1 MPRHVG
7 RIGADASLEIG
18 REDAGLDGHLAEQG
32 RLDALA
38 GRLGG
43 EPRLVSEAGFDVVS
57 ELVGEPVGRR
67 AIEIRLVLDRD
78 DPLDPIGIRSLPAEL
93 NPVVPPSLLDQ
104 LAAGSAVDRL
114 SNVAPW
120 IAGMRERVAVP
131 RPLAGGV
138 ANHVEEVGI
147 DGPIAERTAGCERRR
162 IDLYHDRV
170 PAALFGAEL
179 AGDDCR
185 TRTLRGT
192 TPARRTDRPTA
203 RSRTRRPES
212 RLW

>member
-78 DPLDPIGIRSLPAEL
+78 DPLDPPDTVASGGAE
-93 NPVVPPSLLDQ
+93 S
-104 LAAGSAVDRL
+104 GCSAVASRSARGRQRGGPPVERSAMDSRD
-114 SNVAPW
+114 
-120 IAGMRERVAVP
+120 AGAR
-131 RPLAGGV
+131 
-138 ANHVEEVGI
+138 
-147 DGPIAERTAGCERRR
+147 
-162 IDLYHDRV
+162 
-170 PAALFGAEL
+170 
-179 AGDDCR
+179 
-185 TRTLRGT
+185 RGT
-192 TPARRTDRPTA
+192 TPTGGAWRTTWRRSESMVRSPNARRAANAAGSTSITTVSQRRSLVPSWRATTA
-203 RSRTRRPES
+203 GRGPSPGYHASSAYRQTNS
-212 RLW
+212 S

>member
-67 AIEIRLVLDRD
+67 AIEIRLC
-78 DPLDPIGIRSLPAEL
+78 S
-93 NPVVPPSLLDQ
+93 
-104 LAAGSAVDRL
+104 
-114 SNVAPW
+114 
-120 IAGMRERVAVP
+120 
-131 RPLAGGV
+131 
-138 ANHVEEVGI
+138 
-147 DGPIAERTAGCERRR
+147 
-162 IDLYHDRV
+162 
-170 PAALFGAEL
+170 
-179 AGDDCR
+179 
-185 TRTLRGT
+185 
-192 TPARRTDRPTA
+192 
-203 RSRTRRPES
+203 RSRRS
-212 RLW
+212 A